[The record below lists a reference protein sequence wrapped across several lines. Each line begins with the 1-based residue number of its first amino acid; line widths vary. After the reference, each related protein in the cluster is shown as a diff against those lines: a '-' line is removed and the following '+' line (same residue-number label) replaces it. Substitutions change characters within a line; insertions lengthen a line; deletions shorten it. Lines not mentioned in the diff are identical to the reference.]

1 MPCDDMLSPVETEY
15 VRLIRRAAQ
24 LRGCPDD
31 SPEAIELS
39 WVMSRLHAY
48 EAKPSLGD

>member
-1 MPCDDMLSPVETEY
+1 MLCDDMLSPVETEY